1 MTRQPGSLTAF
12 AVLIA
17 SGLIAPGASVLAQTP
32 QGLPPTATLL
42 VRFDADMDQVITRAE
57 MEAGVRAD
65 YATADLDHNNCL
77 NANETRLEN
86 ENRLRRD
93 GGQATPAK
101 DWNVDGCLN
110 LQEFAGAVR
119 SYFTFVDKTKD
130 GTVSM
135 NELRGPAMPLPVFVE
150 PTPKGN
156 REAGPAAVDAPPSV
170 RY

>member
-1 MTRQPGSLTAF
+1 MQKHSIAHAGLMA
-12 AVLIA
+12 LILSA
-17 SGLIAPGASVLAQTP
+17 GAWPAAAQAP
-32 QGLPPTATLL
+32 QGLPPTAAILM
-42 VRFDADMDQVITRAE
+42 RFDTDGDMTITRAE

-65 YATADLDHNNCL
+65 FAAADLDHNNCL

-86 ENRLRRD
+86 ENRLRRE

-101 DWNVDGCLN
+101 DWNVDGCVN

-130 GTVSM
+130 GTVTM
-135 NELRGPAMPLPVFVE
+135 TELRGPSMPMPVFVE

-156 REAGPAAVDAPPSV
+156 REPGPAAAEAPPSI